1 MFFSIVIPFRDT
13 IKNITNCLD
22 SIKNQNFHDYEVYVI
37 DDGSGVDL
45 KKYIINKYKQT
56 KLIVNKSNRGV
67 SYSRNRGILRS
78 KGKYIVFIDSDD
90 LLSEKFLLNIYQK
103 LKKNKYD
110 FLYIDSKNFKS
121 DKINFNFIEKQN
133 KDKYFLKKI
142 TNFKNFKIHSWNYII
157 KSKIVKKKL
166 FLNNLKF
173 YEDQVFISNILLK
186 KYKSAYLKNTYIIRN
201 NDNPNSLGRPIGYDV
216 INTSIFCIKYFQS
229 LECKS
234 NKAKDFIKSRINFY
248 LKEILKNLFYLND
261 TQTEKIKHTLHKILN
276 QKKYKLH
283 LEKKFNLIKNYKQSI
298 LNDNSK
304 YAVIYCFG
312 QLGRIVFNFVR
323 RKYKK
328 LYIIDN
334 NPSFNGRIIQNQM
347 IYCHKDFIKRIKIK
361 HKFTLYVCHENLK
374 MQSKIIRKFN
384 NKENNLDSMKFNF
397 F

>member
-1 MFFSIVIPFRDT
+1 LFFSIVIPFRDT

-22 SIKNQNFHDYEVYVI
+22 SIKNQNFHDYEVYLI
-37 DDGSGVDL
+37 DDGSSVDL
-45 KKYIINKYKQT
+45 KKYIIKKYKKT

-67 SYSRNRGILRS
+67 SYSRNKGILKS

-90 LLSEKFLLNIYQK
+90 LLSENFLSNVYKK
-103 LKKNKYD
+103 LKNNKYD
-110 FLYIDSKNFKS
+110 FLYIDSKNSKTN
-121 DKINFNFIEKQN
+121 KINFNFIDKQN
-133 KDKYFLKKI
+133 KDKFFLKKI
-142 TNFKNFKIHSWNYII
+142 TNFENFKIHSWNYII
-157 KSKIVKKKL
+157 RSNIVKKKL

-186 KYKSAYLKNTYIIRN
+186 KYKSAYLKNTHIIRN
-201 NDNPNSLGRPIGYDV
+201 DENPNSLGRSIGVDV
-216 INTSIFCIKYFQS
+216 INTSIFCLNYFQS
-229 LECKS
+229 LKYKS
-234 NKAKDFIKSRINFY
+234 KTAKDFIISRINFY
-248 LKEILKNLFYLND
+248 LKEILKNLFFLND
-261 TQTEKIKHTLHKILN
+261 TQIEKIKHTLIKILN
-276 QKKYKLH
+276 QKKYKIH
-283 LEKKFNLIKNYKQSI
+283 LEKKFKLIKNYKQRI

-323 RKYKK
+323 HKYKK

-361 HKFTLYVCHENLK
+361 QKFTLYVCHENLK
-374 MQSKIIRKFN
+374 MQSKIIQKFN
-384 NKENNLDSMKFNF
+384 NKENNLDSIKFNF

>member
-22 SIKNQNFHDYEVYVI
+22 SIKNQNFHDYEVYLI
-37 DDGSGVDL
+37 DDGSSVDL
-45 KKYIINKYKQT
+45 KKYIIKKYKKT

-67 SYSRNRGILRS
+67 SYSRNKGILKS

-90 LLSEKFLLNIYQK
+90 LLSENFLSNVYKK
-103 LKKNKYD
+103 LKNNKYD
-110 FLYIDSKNFKS
+110 FLYIDSKNSKTN
-121 DKINFNFIEKQN
+121 KINFNFIDKQN
-133 KDKYFLKKI
+133 KDKFFLKKI
-142 TNFKNFKIHSWNYII
+142 TNFENFKIHSWNYII
-157 KSKIVKKKL
+157 RSNIVKKKL

-186 KYKSAYLKNTYIIRN
+186 KYKSAYLKNTHIIRN
-201 NDNPNSLGRPIGYDV
+201 DENPNSLGRSIGVDV
-216 INTSIFCIKYFQS
+216 INTSIFCLNYFQS
-229 LECKS
+229 LKYKS
-234 NKAKDFIKSRINFY
+234 KTAKDFIISRINFY
-248 LKEILKNLFYLND
+248 LKEILKNLFFLND
-261 TQTEKIKHTLHKILN
+261 TQIEKIKHTLIKILN
-276 QKKYKLH
+276 QKKYKIH
-283 LEKKFNLIKNYKQSI
+283 LEKKFKLIKNYKQRI

-323 RKYKK
+323 HKYKK

-361 HKFTLYVCHENLK
+361 QKFTLYVCHENLK
-374 MQSKIIRKFN
+374 MQSKIIQKFN
-384 NKENNLDSMKFNF
+384 NKENNLDSIKFNF